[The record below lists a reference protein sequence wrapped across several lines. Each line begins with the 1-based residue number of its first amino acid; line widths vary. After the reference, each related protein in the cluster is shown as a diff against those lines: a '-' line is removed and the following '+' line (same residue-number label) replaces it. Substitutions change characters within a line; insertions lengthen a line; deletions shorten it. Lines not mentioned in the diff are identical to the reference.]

1 MYIRYKFFTNDSFDA
16 MQSTDLDAE
25 RESSPRS
32 LKSRENEEQS
42 VKLSDRL
49 WMVKEV
55 LTFGRKPTNWAKS
68 YKTNRTAINK
78 WFYTYKKQ
86 GFLKDSK
93 GQPPILRLLFV
104 FPTFETS
111 WRRLSFRIQICRLH
125 CHDYYIWVN
134 FDSISAMIPFLLPT
148 GIGSCQ

>member
-55 LTFGRKPTNWAKS
+55 LTFGRKPTNLAKS
-68 YKTNRTAINK
+68 YRTNRTAIIK
-78 WFYTYKKQ
+78 WVYTSKKQ

-93 GQPPILRLLFV
+93 GQPPILSPEVAIKIVSKIRGQLFD
-104 FPTFETS
+104 
-111 WRRLSFRIQICRLH
+111 LSDEKFIEIVQKAHIA
-125 CHDYYIWVN
+125 DV
-134 FDSISAMIPFLLPT
+134 T
-148 GIGSCQ
+148 